1 MRKSQT
7 HWAQRQVLQEGISGA
22 TEKAEGPQKERR
34 PMGLLW
40 REVRSERGQGTGP
53 GSLTDL
59 GDDCDFSGC
68 ADRGSYTG
76 KWHGLTHS
84 LER

>member
-1 MRKSQT
+1 
-7 HWAQRQVLQEGISGA
+7 
-22 TEKAEGPQKERR
+22 
-34 PMGLLW
+34 MGLLW

-53 GSLTDL
+53 GSLIDL

>member
-1 MRKSQT
+1 M
-7 HWAQRQVLQEGISGA
+7 
-22 TEKAEGPQKERR
+22 GP
-34 PMGLLW
+34 LW
-40 REVRSERGQGTGP
+40 RELRSEGGQGPGP
-53 GSLTDL
+53 GSLIDL

-68 ADRGSYTG
+68 DDRGSYTG